1 MLFQLVRIEISED
14 GSVLAREE
22 TQPLFELRQDAM
34 AMAEF
39 EAARCYEE
47 HEYDSDTECWTVR
60 DRRNRKFRLVV
71 EPLSDSQIAA

>member
-1 MLFQLVRIEISED
+1 MVFQLVRLEVSED

-22 TQPLFELRQDAM
+22 TQPLFELRKDAM

-39 EAARCYEE
+39 EAARYYEE
-47 HEYDSDTECWTVR
+47 YEYDDDNDCWTVR

-71 EPLSDSQIAA
+71 EWRSDSEIAA

>member
-1 MLFQLVRIEISED
+1 MLFQLVRLEISDD

-39 EAARCYEE
+39 EAARYYEE
-47 HEYDSDTECWTVR
+47 YEYDRDGDCWTVR
-60 DRRNRKFRLVV
+60 DRRDRKFRLVV